1 MATQSANLES
11 SFLEKIGEKFTSLT
25 EGVVGAITRLI
36 GGSSSERV
44 TKSLGYYRPKHA
56 ETHTVTAGSVLA
68 RTNALEDEMKALS
81 DDELRGLSDKYRQRL
96 KRSTTCSR
104 KRSPRAARPPAA
116 TRGCATTT
124 CRSSAGPCSTATRP
138 ASGPSPR

>member
-1 MATQSANLES
+1 MATQSANLET

-56 ETHTVTAGSVLA
+56 EAHTVTAGSVLA
-68 RTNALEDEMKALS
+68 RT
-81 DDELRGLSDKYRQRL
+81 
-96 KRSTTCSR
+96 
-104 KRSPRAARPPAA
+104 RAAE
-116 TRGCATTT
+116 
-124 CRSSAGPCSTATRP
+124 
-138 ASGPSPR
+138 